1 MKRFTLFAAGVLTML
16 AITGVSL
23 TFAGNDL
30 SDLIE
35 QEKATMGSV
44 YKVCNQDLVLARKA
58 VITFKANLLETNE
71 DKTCHYM
78 QLDSEDI
85 MKLEPFGFS
94 IEPATS
100 WIDQKLE
107 ALDNLKQK
115 VELQALTK
123 SLTKETTAIPGYDC
137 YETVEET
144 FVAAQGIATSHP
156 DLATWIDIG
165 NSWEKENGLGG
176 YDMKVLKLTN
186 SSIPGTKPILFINSA
201 MHAREYATAPLVLN
215 FATYLVENYGIDA
228 DATWI
233 LDYHEIHMLLHT
245 NPDGRK
251 MAETGLYWRKNT
263 NTDYCGPTS
272 NNRGADLNRNFTF
285 GWNTADGSSGYECDE
300 DYRGPIPGSEPEIQ
314 AVQSYVRSIFDDNR
328 GPAATDAAPDDTSG
342 IHLDIHS
349 YSELVLWPWGS
360 TSDIAPNGSQMQT
373 LGRKFAYW
381 NGYTPEQSIGLYP
394 TDGTSDGVSY
404 GELGVPAFTFEL
416 GTSFFQKCTTYTNTI
431 VPDNMPALIYAAKVV
446 RTPYITPA
454 GPNAEDIVFSSSTAA
469 PGSLVTITA
478 TISDS
483 RFNNSN
489 GTEITQNIIQA
500 EYYIDTPP
508 WETSPTPVAISMA
521 ASDGSFD
528 EKTEEVTA
536 VIDTAGWALGKYMI
550 FVQGKDGGNVMG
562 AVSAGFLT
570 ISEAGTTP
578 VITSCDPATGGRK
591 DRLNISV
598 YGSNFDGG
606 ASVDFGSKIRILD
619 TTIVSDTR
627 IDLRIKI
634 LRLAALGAR
643 DVIVTN
649 LDGEYGVLTDGF
661 RVTE

>member
-1 MKRFTLFAAGVLTML
+1 MKRSTRLVACVLTVL
-16 AITGVSL
+16 AITGTSL
-23 TFAGNDL
+23 AFAGNDL

-35 QEKATMGSV
+35 QEKASMSSV

-58 VITFKANLLETNE
+58 GITFKANLLETSE

-85 MKLEPFGFS
+85 VKLESFGFS
-94 IEPATS
+94 IEQATS
-100 WIDQKLE
+100 WIDKKLE
-107 ALDNLKQK
+107 ALENLKK
-115 VELQALTK
+115 EVELQALTK
-123 SLTKETTAIPGYDC
+123 SVTEETTAIPGYSC

-144 FVAAQGIATSHP
+144 FAEAQGIATSYP
-156 DLATWIDIG
+156 NLATWIDIG
-165 NSWEKENGLGG
+165 DSWEKENALGG

-186 SSIPGTKPILFINSA
+186 SATTGTKPILFINSA
-201 MHAREYATAPLVLN
+201 MHAREYTTAPLVLN
-215 FATYLVENYGIDA
+215 FANYVVENYGIDA

-251 MAETGLYWRKNT
+251 MAENGLYWRKNT
-263 NTDYCGPTS
+263 NTNYCGPTS

-285 GWNTADGSSGYECDE
+285 GWDSAGGSSGYECDE
-300 DYRGPIPGSEPEIQ
+300 DYRGPIPASEPETQ
-314 AVQSYVRSIFDDNR
+314 TVESYVRSIFDDNR
-328 GPAATDAAPDDTSG
+328 GPDPTDAAPDDTSG

-349 YSELVLWPWGS
+349 YSELILWPWGS
-360 TSDIAPNGSQMQT
+360 TSDTAPNGTQMQT

-416 GTSFFQKCTTYTNTI
+416 GTSFFQNCTTYTNTI

-454 GPNAEDIVFSSSTAA
+454 GPNTEDVTLSPSTAA

-489 GTEITQNIIQA
+489 GTESTQNITEA

-508 WETSPTPVAISMA
+508 WETSPTPVAISMT

-528 EKTEEVTA
+528 EKTEA
-536 VIDTAGWALGKYMI
+536 VVAIIDTTGWDLGQYMI
-550 FVQGKDGGNVMG
+550 FVRGKDAADVGG
-562 AVSAGFLT
+562 AISAGYLT

-578 VITSCDPATGGRK
+578 TITSCDPASAARK
-591 DRLNISV
+591 ERLTISV
-598 YGSNFDGG
+598 YGSNFDSG
-606 ASVDFGSKIRILD
+606 ASVDFGSNIRILD
-619 TTIVSDTR
+619 TTIVSDTQ
-627 IDLRIKI
+627 IDVRIKI
-634 LRLAALGAR
+634 LRRAALGAR

-649 LDGEYGVLTDGF
+649 SDGEYDVLTDGF
-661 RVTE
+661 WVNE